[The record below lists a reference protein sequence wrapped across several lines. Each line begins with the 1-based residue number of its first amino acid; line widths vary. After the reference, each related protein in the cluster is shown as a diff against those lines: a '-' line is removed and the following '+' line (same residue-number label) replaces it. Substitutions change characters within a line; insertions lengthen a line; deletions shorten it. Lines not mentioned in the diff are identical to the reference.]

1 MGRFSKLFSK
11 IVGPAAVIAAGTMG
25 AGAAAS
31 LLLAGAWFRYDLLWV
46 ILVILPLFVIFVDSA
61 SRIGLLNTDR
71 GIFSLIRIYVHPSAA
86 WIILAINVPVHL
98 LVGMGQMSVMTSAF
112 MSIFS
117 IYPPAEGVSET
128 YALGYKVAEVGLSL
142 LFATGIYWLLSSGG
156 YQRMQRAMT
165 GLMVVMFVCFFIV
178 ALRGFT
184 ELPAII
190 AGFVPK
196 IPDNLAVPGSDLMRI
211 SGGSIMAI
219 IGSAL
224 APAALLGIPYM
235 SADNRKGEP
244 DLKREL
250 RMAVVNLGLIFG
262 CYSIFVVIAGGF
274 ALYPLANHAQIDT
287 IHEASRVLVNAFPAV
302 LSFLGPL
309 IFSVGILMAA
319 LTTFIVVVQV
329 ISYWLLDMFGHSW
342 HDTVENRRFK
352 RLLQFW
358 VFAPAILAPFWSF
371 PALLKVLLLAIV
383 NALIIP
389 LVMLTVIILV
399 NRRQV
404 MGSHTATAYRNLIL
418 FVGLVMSV
426 WIAIEKLP
434 GYIESFF

>member
-1 MGRFSKLFSK
+1 
-11 IVGPAAVIAAGTMG
+11 
-25 AGAAAS
+25 
-31 LLLAGAWFRYDLLWV
+31 
-46 ILVILPLFVIFVDSA
+46 
-61 SRIGLLNTDR
+61 
-71 GIFSLIRIYVHPSAA
+71 
-86 WIILAINVPVHL
+86 
-98 LVGMGQMSVMTSAF
+98 
-112 MSIFS
+112 
-117 IYPPAEGVSET
+117 
-128 YALGYKVAEVGLSL
+128 
-142 LFATGIYWLLSSGG
+142 
-156 YQRMQRAMT
+156 
-165 GLMVVMFVCFFIV
+165 
-178 ALRGFT
+178 
-184 ELPAII
+184 
-190 AGFVPK
+190 
-196 IPDNLAVPGSDLMRI
+196 
-211 SGGSIMAI
+211 MAI

-235 SADNRKGEP
+235 SADNKKGEP

-250 RMAVVNLGLIFG
+250 RMAVINLGLIFG
-262 CYSIFVVIAGGF
+262 LYSIFVVIAGGF
-274 ALYPLANHAQIDT
+274 ALYPLVNHAQIDT
-287 IHEASRVLVNAFPAV
+287 IHEASKALVNAFPAV
-302 LSFLGPL
+302 LSFFGPL

-329 ISYWLLDMFGHSW
+329 ISYWLLDMFGYSW
-342 HDTVENRRFK
+342 HDTMDNRRFK

-404 MGSHTATAYRNLIL
+404 MGAHTATAHRNLVL